1 MYLNL
6 KIATLLLL
14 ILGTILLVIWLF
26 RPGAKERLEKNSR
39 IVLNNDKAIV
49 IRKKTKNGKRKKQK
63 K

>member
-26 RPGAKERLEKNSR
+26 RPGSKERLEKNSR

-49 IRKKTKNGKRKKQK
+49 IKKKTKNGKRKKQK

>member
-26 RPGAKERLEKNSR
+26 RPGSKEKFEKNSK

-49 IRKKTKNGKRKKQK
+49 IKKKTKNGKRKK
-63 K
+63 